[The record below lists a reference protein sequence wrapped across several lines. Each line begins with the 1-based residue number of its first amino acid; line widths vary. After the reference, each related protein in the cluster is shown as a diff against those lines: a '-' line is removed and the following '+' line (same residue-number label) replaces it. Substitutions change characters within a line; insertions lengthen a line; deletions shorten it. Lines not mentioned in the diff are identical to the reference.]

1 MTDSVQHTYGDS
13 ANGHRDGRTTR
24 RIRILVVAI
33 IIILLLALLGV
44 GFMLV
49 NLISPRSGVA
59 PADATGG
66 IEWVRSIYGWGTTP
80 ETQFVQPHKLD
91 IAEDGTIWVTDA
103 LYPNQVFAF
112 SPEGQYVSSVGGEA
126 EVPLRGLGPVAVG
139 MDDRIFVGEPMLD
152 WVRVFTKEGQD
163 LGAFSV
169 PNPID
174 IEYSDG
180 TMVIGSTSGFA
191 IIDPETGT
199 PRTVI
204 GTRGQGDNEFD
215 TVNGVAIDADGAI
228 YVSDAYNNR
237 LSKYDAE
244 GGRVWMVAT
253 GAPGNQ
259 VEVTGGTAMAE
270 SRVTTAP
277 AQMQLPGGVTID
289 GSGRVVVA
297 DAFDFSISVFD
308 PDDGT
313 FLAKYGEYG
322 RMDGQFVWPVSI
334 EYDPQR
340 DWFAVADKG
349 NSRVQIIRLPGS
361 APGAGVESQI
371 RRSLAGPLRACVPP
385 ILLIL
390 LVLLVLSVRA
400 LRRRAESRKAGS
412 GEPV

>member
-1 MTDSVQHTYGDS
+1 MTDSGQDTYGDS
-13 ANGHRDGRTTR
+13 TSASRDGRATR
-24 RIRILVVAI
+24 RIRMLVVAI
-33 IIILLLALLGV
+33 IIILLLALAGV
-44 GFMLV
+44 GIMLA

-59 PADATGG
+59 TADATGG

-80 ETQFVQPHKLD
+80 EEQFVQPHKLD

-103 LYPNQVFAF
+103 MYPSRAFAF
-112 SPEGQYVSSVGGEA
+112 SPEGTYVSSVGDEA
-126 EVPLRGLGPVAVG
+126 EVPLRGLGPIAVG
-139 MDDRIFVGEPMLD
+139 MDDRLFIGEPMLD

-174 IEYSDG
+174 IEYARG

-191 IIDPETGT
+191 IIDPETGA
-199 PRTVI
+199 PRVVI
-204 GTRGQGDNEFD
+204 GTRGQGDSEFD
-215 TVNGVAIDADGAI
+215 TVNGIAIDDDGAI

-244 GGRVWMVAT
+244 GERVWMVST

-259 VEVTGGTAMAE
+259 VELTGGTAMAE

-289 GSGRVVVA
+289 GSGRIVVV
-297 DAFDFSISVFD
+297 DAFDFSISVFNQ
-308 PDDGT
+308 DDGT
-313 FLAKYGEYG
+313 FLAKYGEHG
-322 RMDGQFVWPVSI
+322 RLDGQFVWPVSI

-361 APGAGVESQI
+361 APGVDVESQI

-385 ILLIL
+385 VLLIL
-390 LVLLVLSVRA
+390 LVLIVLAVRSFKKRKDSQSGVAGDSV
-400 LRRRAESRKAGS
+400 
-412 GEPV
+412 